1 MSDLLKRAI
10 SLGWGL
16 TVVSKEKVERIVDD
30 LVKRGEL
37 APTES
42 KALIERLM
50 SRGEEDLGH
59 VKTLVREQIA
69 RGLEELDV
77 PSQKDIRALEQRIAV
92 LESQVAELKQE
103 QSATAAAE
111 ASIAPEAPV
120 AEEKRSE

>member
-92 LESQVAELKQE
+92 LESQIAELKQG
-103 QSATAAAE
+103 QPLTTAE
-111 ASIAPEAPV
+111 AAVTPEVPV

>member
-92 LESQVAELKQE
+92 LESQIAELKQG
-103 QSATAAAE
+103 QSLTTAE
-111 ASIAPEAPV
+111 AAVAPEVPV

>member
-16 TVVSKEKVERIVDD
+16 TVVSKEKVERIVED

-103 QSATAAAE
+103 QSATAAE
-111 ASIAPEAPV
+111 ASVAPEAPV

>member
-59 VKTLVREQIA
+59 VKTLVREQLA

-77 PSQKDIRALEQRIAV
+77 PSQKDIRALEQRIAA

-103 QSATAAAE
+103 QSATAVE
-111 ASIAPEAPV
+111 ASVAPEASV

>member
-59 VKTLVREQIA
+59 VKTLVREQLA

-77 PSQKDIRALEQRIAV
+77 PSQKDIRALEQRIAA

-103 QSATAAAE
+103 QSATAVE
-111 ASIAPEAPV
+111 ASMAPEASV